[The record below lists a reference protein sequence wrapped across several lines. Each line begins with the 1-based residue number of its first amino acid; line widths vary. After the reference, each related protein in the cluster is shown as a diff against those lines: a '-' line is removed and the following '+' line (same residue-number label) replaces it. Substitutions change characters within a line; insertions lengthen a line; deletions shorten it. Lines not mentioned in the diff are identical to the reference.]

1 MEIVKAFSK
10 HASLKSSASIPLQQQ
25 PDIPQSP
32 AAEARCS
39 AVVQAAAAISQ
50 GEGSMEPG
58 VRPGTGCGVGES
70 SAPGGVSQ
78 PGALGLGG
86 LRDWGKLPQNTVG
99 SERAACSGPVL
110 NMPSRGRG

>member
-25 PDIPQSP
+25 PDIPRSP

-39 AVVQAAAAISQ
+39 AVVRAAAASSQ

-58 VRPGTGCGVGES
+58 VRPRTGRGVGES
-70 SAPGGVSQ
+70 SAPGRVLQ
-78 PGALGLGG
+78 PRALGLGG
-86 LRDWGKLPQNTVG
+86 LRDWGNCPRTLREVNGQ
-99 SERAACSGPVL
+99 RALGL
-110 NMPSRGRG
+110 F